1 MNFKYFFFTLV
12 YLTIGM
18 NAFSSQQKKIEFEEE
33 KIKIY
38 QVPQYPV
45 LQKISPAEELKNT
58 IREQTKK
65 LISILEG
72 SEFQQTAFQKGWLN
86 KEYPEQGQ
94 LIQFLQEIDP
104 SKKHILKKISDFYLI
119 KNEEIFNL
127 VSKTIAFI
135 DRLPNVMIESK
146 IREYFE
152 GMNIG
157 KVLSIDENQNGVQL
171 KRIVTVQP
179 LFSELP
185 LKWYVKTH
193 AGGLLQETKKST
205 SKPVDPIE
213 LLTYKILE
221 HSGYGTESHFFYD
234 DVRNFYIGTKD
245 VGSYSDTQ
253 SVRDYPKFL
262 TEDKSAFTKETM
274 ERYPSEEENQV
285 IQGLMTS
292 DIISRVLCLTDIL
305 TQDGN
310 IVFVQNKDNWHLKII
325 DFRNSVSGYGY
336 PDGSLLFSGLVD
348 GNGQFNY
355 IGVDKAVSHYL
366 GTKKLPLRI
375 NFARIFDYKNLR
387 AAVGKAEG
395 EMYNYMNSKENFDLF
410 KNTQEKVYEH
420 SAAIQNIISQFEKA
434 AIISIKSEKTLFDEK

>member
-18 NAFSSQQKKIEFEEE
+18 NAFSSQQKKIEFDEE
-33 KIKIY
+33 KIQFY

-45 LQKISPAEELKNT
+45 LQKVSPAEALKSDIKIQVT
-58 IREQTKK
+58 K
-65 LISILEG
+65 LI
-72 SEFQQTAFQKGWLN
+72 QV
-86 KEYPEQGQ
+86 
-94 LIQFLQEIDP
+94 LQEKDFNEYATKEGWIQQLTELHDNLDA
-104 SKKHILKKISDFYLI
+104 SKKRTLDNIRKKYNTLTEISLGIRDKLD
-119 KNEEIFNL
+119 E
-127 VSKTIAFI
+127 
-135 DRLPNVMIESK
+135 LPNVMIESK
-146 IREYFE
+146 IKEYFE

-157 KVLSIDENQNGVQL
+157 KVLSIDDNKNGVQL
-171 KRIVTVQP
+171 KRIVTIQP
-179 LFSELP
+179 LLSELP

-193 AGGLLQETKKST
+193 AGGLLKDTRKST

-221 HSGYGTESHFFYD
+221 HSGYGTETHFFYD
-234 DVRNFYIGTKD
+234 DARNFYIGTKN
-245 VGSYSDTQ
+245 VASYSDTQ
-253 SVRDYPKFL
+253 SVRDYPTFL
-262 TEDKSAFTKETM
+262 TEEKNNFTKETM
-274 ERYPSEEENQV
+274 ERYPLEEENQI

-292 DIISRVLCLTDIL
+292 DILSRVLCLTDIL

-310 IVFVQNKDNWHLKII
+310 IVFIQNKDNWQLKII

-336 PDGSLLFSGLVD
+336 PDGSLLFGGLVD

-375 NFARIFDYKNLR
+375 NFARAFDYKNLR
-387 AAVGKAEG
+387 AAVGQAEG
-395 EMYNYMNSKENFDLF
+395 EMYNYMNSKENFELF
-410 KNTQEKVYEH
+410 KNTQAKVYEH

-434 AIISIKSEKTLFDEK
+434 AIIYLN